1 MNEKLGRLRLEFE
14 RSREN
19 KLDTL
24 SDVDMNTSKD
34 FSLPDEVKF
43 VKLGN
48 TTFEVHCNYVGT
60 HSLLDVVKSGIRR
73 DIELGDY

>member
-1 MNEKLGRLRLEFE
+1 MCFE

-24 SDVDMNTSKD
+24 SDVDMNTSNE
-34 FSLPDEVKF
+34 SALPDEVKF
-43 VKLGN
+43 VKVGI
-48 TTFEVHCNYVGT
+48 TTYEVHFNYVGT